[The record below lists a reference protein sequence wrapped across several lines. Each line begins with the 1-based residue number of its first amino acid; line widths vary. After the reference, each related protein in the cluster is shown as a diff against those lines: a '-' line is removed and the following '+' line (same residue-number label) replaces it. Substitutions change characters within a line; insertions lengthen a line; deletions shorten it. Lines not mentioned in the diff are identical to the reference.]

1 MELSVP
7 PLPLQQELPPPRWAR
22 IIPATIIVY
31 VVAYMDR
38 VNIGFAMAGGMN
50 DALHLTLFASGL
62 SAGIFFWGYVV
73 LQVPGGHV
81 AEHGSAKRFVAWAM
95 VACAAVS
102 FLTGLVQ
109 ASWQLLV

>member
-1 MELSVP
+1 MTSARP
-7 PLPLQQELPPPRWAR
+7 PARHATPASRWVR

-31 VVAYMDR
+31 IAAYMDR

-50 DALHLTLFASGL
+50 DALHLTMFASGL

-81 AEHGSAKRFVAWAM
+81 AEHRSAKRFVAWAM
-95 VACAAVS
+95 VACAAIS
-102 FLTGLVQ
+102 FL
-109 ASWQLLV
+109 